1 MTRLIDDLDLYAK
14 LLCSVNVPGRNRPLS
29 PAEAAGLIRRMM
41 TEGMSVQEV
50 SERVSVAEDT
60 IKRFLRL
67 SKLPPEYRNAVVWGT
82 STDCGV
88 SFSAAAKIAQLSE
101 QGDMK
106 MLLGASMEH
115 KFTKNEIENIVG
127 LRRAGRGPDM
137 AGCIEKVKSIRVRA
151 NPKHVYVIT
160 VSRETMSKL
169 EASASPDEAAALLRG
184 AVSER
189 LGPDN
194 VLAVVIRGLRVA
206 LSLNGEGAAR
216 FAALLERNRL
226 TLGDSVAYF
235 ADRRRGQDPA

>member
-14 LLCSVNVPGRNRPLS
+14 LLCSINVPGRNRPLS
-29 PAEAAGLIRRMM
+29 PAEVSSLIRRMM
-41 TEGMSVQEV
+41 KEGMSVQEV
-50 SERVSVAEDT
+50 SERVSVSKDT
-60 IKRFLRL
+60 LSRILSL
-67 SKLPPEYRNAVVWGT
+67 SKLPPEYQNVVVWGT

-88 SFSAAAKIAQLSE
+88 SFSTAAKVAQLSE
-101 QGDMK
+101 PGDMK
-106 MLLGASMEH
+106 TLLGASMEH
-115 KFTKNEIENIVG
+115 KFTKSEIESIVA
-127 LRRAGRGPDM
+127 LRRAKRGPDM
-137 AGCIEKVKSIRVRA
+137 AGCIEKVRSIRVRA

-169 EASASPDEAAALLRG
+169 EASAPPDEAAALLRG

-189 LGPDN
+189 LGPGN

-206 LSLNGEGAAR
+206 LSLNGEGAER

-235 ADRRRGQDPA
+235 VDGQRGQAPA